1 MFVVFFEREVVDG
14 SPYMGQI
21 RGSNRNEFTLDECC
35 NINNIR
41 WDTEAE
47 HRGDSREMEF
57 PGEGSCFQ
65 SLGRG
70 SGTTGSVTMSVMMK
84 KL

>member
-1 MFVVFFEREVVDG
+1 MFFEREIVDG

-21 RGSNRNEFTLDECC
+21 RGSNRYEFTLNKCC
-35 NINNIR
+35 NIYKAVR
-41 WDTEAE
+41 QDTEAE
-47 HRGDSREMEF
+47 HRGDAREMEF
-57 PGEGSCFQ
+57 PGEGSFFQ